1 MRFFLYTAIIAA
13 TLTSSGCGTFVA
25 SQQIKTDFADMTNT
39 ANTLQQ
45 AATQRAKNY
54 SAQAIQQQDVDEP
67 WLAGKSV
74 PLSRE
79 VALPAVLRTR
89 LRLKGETLDALGQTK
104 ITALTPECNP
114 SNYTLQRL
122 ASCITALVGIPVR
135 IKPEAL
141 LPASQ
146 FALRRGAGGGGGAP
160 AAGAVGG
167 GASQVDLLTIP
178 PVDIELNALLDLAD
192 ATWGVNHRLTDTG
205 TIEIYRLESRVL
217 RLKALAQRIPSS
229 VTSSAGFKDESKTT
243 YENTAVDVLASIKT
257 SLTALST
264 QAGTIDINL
273 DTKSVVVV
281 DTPEAIARIEA
292 YLESENKRLTRRITL
307 IFEELY
313 VTNVQGR
320 EAAIDWN
327 LLYTRTSGTQGSWVS
342 PGTVVSKNVA
352 STGFDVAS
360 SGKYAGS
367 TGFIQ
372 ALSEMGLM
380 VNRRTF
386 PISTLSGNAQTI
398 GLPTVF
404 DYVASVTSNSGS
416 SPVLGAYTAPTV
428 TQKEDKYGVFLTV
441 TPEAQDDGQIL
452 IGLNLADRSGTLTG
466 YTVQV
471 NGNGT
476 TVQQRNIKEANLTA
490 RTVVRSGVTHLVGGL
505 DEALNTASAR
515 RVDENA
521 PIVLGG
527 SDLTSQTT
535 RRIVLLV
542 TAIAED
548 SI

>member
-1 MRFFLYTAIIAA
+1 
-13 TLTSSGCGTFVA
+13 
-25 SQQIKTDFADMTNT
+25 MTNT
-39 ANTLQQ
+39 ANTMQQ
-45 AATQRAKNY
+45 AVTQRAKNY

-74 PLSRE
+74 PLSRD

-122 ASCITALVGIPVR
+122 ASCIMALVGVPVR

-141 LPASQ
+141 LPVSQ
-146 FALRRGAGGGGGAP
+146 FALRRGAGGGGGAAP
-160 AAGAVGG
+160 AGGGVGG
-167 GASQVDLLTIP
+167 APQADLLTIP

-217 RLKALAQRIPSS
+217 RLKALAQRIPST

-243 YENTAVDVLASIKT
+243 YENTAVDVLTSIKT
-257 SLTALST
+257 SLTALGT

-320 EAAIDWN
+320 EAVIDWN
-327 LLYTRTSGTQGSWVS
+327 VLYTKTNGATGSLTS
-342 PGTVVSKNVA
+342 PGSLATLNGGKV
-352 STGFDVAS
+352 GFSAATMGD
-360 SGKYAGS
+360 YAGS
-367 TGFIQ
+367 TGFIR

-404 DYVASVTSNSGS
+404 DYVASVTSSTTTSTSGTYS
-416 SPVLGAYTAPTV
+416 APTV

-471 NGNGT
+471 NGSGT

-515 RVDENA
+515 RMDENA